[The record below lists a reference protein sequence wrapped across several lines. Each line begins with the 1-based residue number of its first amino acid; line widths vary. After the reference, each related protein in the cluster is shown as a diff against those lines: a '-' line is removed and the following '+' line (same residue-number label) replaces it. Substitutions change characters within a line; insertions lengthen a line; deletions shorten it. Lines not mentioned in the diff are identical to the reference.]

1 MLLRTV
7 TKMLEVKVILGFLTF
22 LSCSR
27 YGAYGQTT
35 FDLQPFQSPQTNNS
49 LQVDSQGKAYALS
62 GNQLLRL
69 SRDLQLEQNVSLPD
83 LGATLSLSPDDQRL
97 LVCVNG
103 MMSRSCFIYDP
114 SDLTTQ
120 PVTTGV
126 SIVGAGTA
134 TATSFSTEGSF
145 YVGSYV
151 VLGGASSIVG
161 MMRLS
166 HYIYGDGSGAPV
178 IRSSDFDALVTSF
191 VRIMLF
197 GFVKD
202 MYAYFVVVDPG
213 PGEVAGFRVLRVC
226 HVISCASPS
235 PCSIGGLYE
244 QTIQCGNRISRRGG
258 DDLCG
263 ATLVDNFG
271 AVPGPSLVVSR
282 CRQDR
287 DDDNRVCL
295 FNLTAIDANMD
306 LRYDECSMGIGE
318 THPAWQEDIGCRASD
333 VSNT

>member
-1 MLLRTV
+1 M
-7 TKMLEVKVILGFLTF
+7 
-22 LSCSR
+22 
-27 YGAYGQTT
+27 
-35 FDLQPFQSPQTNNS
+35 
-49 LQVDSQGKAYALS
+49 
-62 GNQLLRL
+62 
-69 SRDLQLEQNVSLPD
+69 SLPD
-83 LGATLSLSPDDQRL
+83 LGATLSLSPDGQRL

-126 SIVGAGTA
+126 SIVGAGA
-134 TATSFSTEGSF
+134 ITATSFSTEGSF
-145 YVGSYV
+145 YVGSNV
-151 VLGGASSIVG
+151 VLEGGTSVVG
-161 MMRLS
+161 RMRLS
-166 HYIYGDGSGAPV
+166 HYIYGDGSGTPV
-178 IRSSDFDALVTSF
+178 IRSRNFDVFLTSF
-191 VRIMLF
+191 VRRMLF

-213 PGEVAGFRVLRVC
+213 ENAGFRVLRVC
-226 HVISCASPS
+226 HVTTCISSS

-244 QTIQCGNRISRRGG
+244 QTLQCGNRISRLGG
-258 DDLCG
+258 DDFCG

-271 AVPGPSLVVSR
+271 TVPGPSLVVSR

-287 DDDNRVCL
+287 DDDNNVCL

-306 LRYDECSMGIGE
+306 LRYDDCSIGVGE
-318 THPAWQEDIGCRASD
+318 THPAWQDDIGCRASD

>member
-1 MLLRTV
+1 MGIELLQ
-7 TKMLEVKVILGFLTF
+7 VIFVLT
-22 LSCSR
+22 LSR
-27 YGAYGQTT
+27 YKETYGLGA
-35 FDLQPFQSPQTNNS
+35 FNLQPFTSPQTNNS
-49 LQVDSQGKAYALS
+49 LQVDSQGKAYVLS
-62 GNQLLRL
+62 GSQLLRL

-83 LGATLSLSPDDQRL
+83 LGATISLSPDGQRL

-103 MMSRSCFIYDP
+103 MTNRSCFIYDP
-114 SDLTTQ
+114 SDLTAQ

-126 SIVGAGTA
+126 SIVGSGAA

-151 VLGGASSIVG
+151 VLGGGSSVVG
-161 MMRLS
+161 RMRLS
-166 HYIYGDGSGAPV
+166 HYIYGDGSSTPV
-178 IRSSDFDALVTSF
+178 ICSRDFDVYLTLF
-191 VRIMLF
+191 VRRMLF

-202 MYAYFVVVDPG
+202 RHAYFVVVDAG
-213 PGEVAGFRVLRVC
+213 RNAGFRIFRVC
-226 HVISCASPS
+226 HVTSCVPSS

-244 QTIQCGNRISRRGG
+244 QTLQCGTLIGRLGG

-263 ATLVDNFG
+263 ATLVDIFG

-287 DDDNRVCL
+287 DHDNRVCL
-295 FNLTAIDANMD
+295 FNSTAIDANMD

-318 THPAWQEDIGCRASD
+318 THPAWQGDIGCRSSD